1 MIFINDVYFNIVY
14 HFKAFNDQTDGTYK
28 NWNARKQFNKKKDRV
43 VIFMFVNR
51 YVHDIIL

>member
-51 YVHDIIL
+51 YVHDITL